1 MHGILLY
8 MNIRD
13 VQQAVE
19 ADCIEGTGRDDVEI
33 FCACGA
39 DLMSDVMAFVKDQ
52 VLLLTGLINVQVI
65 RTAILMDIQAI
76 CFVRGKIPND
86 EMIEMAKSN
95 GIVLLATRLPLYLAC
110 GKLYEAGV
118 RQGGIREIG

>member
-1 MHGILLY
+1 